1 MDPQEVFDKFLR
13 HKDIDAAFNYVAE
26 KLAWDPESIHLRGM
40 TAFSFRLREQYA
52 MARFL
57 AEEVLKEEPGEEWA
71 LATVFS
77 TTNNLDVAF
86 AQFSFFKE
94 KEFRLSPVWIA
105 RFKCLGQPDEARKMI
120 YCLSRYG
127 SPRQKA
133 QLSEDW
139 LVNKVSEKPDDKQLE
154 LGLVPSEEQVK
165 GLGQKRGRRKGD

>member
-1 MDPQEVFDKFLR
+1 MEPQSVFDKFLR
-13 HKDIDAAFNYVAE
+13 QKDIDGAFNYVAD
-26 KLAWDPESIHLRGM
+26 KLAWDPESVHLRGM

-77 TTNNLDVAF
+77 TTNNLDAAF

-94 KEFRLSPVWIA
+94 KDFRLSPVWIA

-139 LVNKVSEKPDDKQLE
+139 LVNKVSEKSDDKQLE
-154 LGLVPSEEQVK
+154 LELVPKDEPAK